1 VESRCILW
9 ARVILQKGDWDG
21 GSEMKNSQSKDCCKF
36 QHFPYGYKNVD
47 PLVLKIK
54 HYSRLEDSARS
65 RIPTAGKVRTLLAF
79 HNLLAINFSI
89 PDIR

>member
-1 VESRCILW
+1 VEFSCILW
-9 ARVILQKGDWDG
+9 VRVILQKGDWDG

-36 QHFPYGYKNVD
+36 QHFPYGHKKVG
-47 PLVLKIK
+47 PLVLKNK
-54 HYSRLEDSARS
+54 QYSQLEDSARS